1 VAHVYQRTKQKAVC
15 NATIQQPTSSFRAT
29 LQTQAQHLMNNTVAR
44 TTSTQYSIFWNKW
57 KTFIELWNDTT
68 KPAHTQEA
76 DYYLT
81 SLSAQLQTTAIIHFI
96 SWLFF
101 HHNAKNIAAIL
112 SGVKHQF
119 KIAWQ
124 PTEMF
129 NQLQVAALKSA
140 CQRLQSQ
147 QGVQTHQRLP
157 LPFAVITQQLNRLPL
172 TCQRSYMLRTG
183 ILLAYFAF
191 YA

>member
-1 VAHVYQRTKQKAVC
+1 LQTRNPQLTPLATFFSHHHLIIDHNLSSSNVFVYLFYAITDRQTAS
-15 NATIQQPTSSFRAT
+15 NFRAT
-29 LQTQAQHLMNNTVAR
+29 LQNQAQHLMDNTVAR

-57 KTFIELWNDTT
+57 KTFIHLWDDTT
-68 KPAHTQEA
+68 KLARAQEP

-101 HHNAKNIAAIL
+101 QQNAKNIAAIL

-124 PTEMF
+124 
-129 NQLQVAALKSA
+129 Q
-140 CQRLQSQ
+140 
-147 QGVQTHQRLP
+147 H
-157 LPFAVITQQLNRLPL
+157 
-172 TCQRSYMLRTG
+172 
-183 ILLAYFAF
+183 
-191 YA
+191 